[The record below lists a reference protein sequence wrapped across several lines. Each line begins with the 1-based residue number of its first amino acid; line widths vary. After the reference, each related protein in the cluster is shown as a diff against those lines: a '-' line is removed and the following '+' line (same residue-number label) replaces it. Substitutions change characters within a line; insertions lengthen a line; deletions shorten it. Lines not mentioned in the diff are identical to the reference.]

1 MGRGPESIVI
11 RTHLF
16 RLLPLRQLLLSYRQ
30 KRKNLDYSI
39 LCCDIVHRLRHCGFS
54 CSSHH
59 LLLWETLV
67 SRPAVM
73 DSACYMRQPSLPASD
88 LNEQEQYT
96 RIGLSSRQD
105 YSGVPIDPTYSESL
119 CTNFKKKKS
128 VCVCERRKKTKE
140 QRF

>member
-1 MGRGPESIVI
+1 
-11 RTHLF
+11 
-16 RLLPLRQLLLSYRQ
+16 
-30 KRKNLDYSI
+30 
-39 LCCDIVHRLRHCGFS
+39 
-54 CSSHH
+54 
-59 LLLWETLV
+59 
-67 SRPAVM
+67 M